1 MAGKATANKSCHE
14 EQEQRQSHDA
24 DSADGGPDVALKAV
38 LRIQRG
44 RHALPNVRDRL
55 DFVDLRLV
63 TRQNN
68 LADIPARRRECQK
81 PVQSWVTTQNAASPQ
96 LFELLIT
103 SSYGHVR
110 KRE

>member
-55 DFVDLRLV
+55 DFVDHQASPPGHTAEQSCRH
-63 TRQNN
+63 TRQ
-68 LADIPARRRECQK
+68 
-81 PVQSWVTTQNAASPQ
+81 TTRMPKTSAKLGDNAERGVASA
-96 LFELLIT
+96 I
-103 SSYGHVR
+103 
-110 KRE
+110 